1 MKNILVILLILIG
14 SVSYAGFAK
23 FTQLTTPN
31 VTTKLLV
38 DSNQDHSILVKVAGI
53 TTNVIVRLEGS
64 VDGDNWA
71 NMNASDPAVDTTITT
86 DGNYWLTRSNH
97 PTKYIRFRFVSESGG
112 TNATIDA
119 WYGGL

>member
-1 MKNILVILLILIG
+1 M
-14 SVSYAGFAK
+14 SVTLDLMEYSSDALAQAAY
-23 FTQLTTPN
+23 
-31 VTTKLLV
+31 V
-38 DSNQDHSILVKVAGI
+38 S
-53 TTNVIVRLEGS
+53 
-64 VDGDNWA
+64 GDA
-71 NMNASDPAVDTTITT
+71 ASATGGTITT